1 VILRRIFPTL
11 DPLELDVLELDQG
24 QRNKLIELYRPP
36 RPDWFRINF
45 ITSVSGSTGGSD
57 GTSKTLTNPVDRR
70 VLSVIRELSDVVM
83 IGAGTLRAEGYLRPK
98 RSRLAIVTVSGDLAG
113 HGLKSEGEPV
123 IVFCPSGSVDRV
135 AESLSGIEAD
145 VVALVTP
152 TGRLSPED
160 IREALHARALTSIVC
175 EGGPTFARE
184 CIEAGIVDELCL
196 STSPV
201 LNGGKAPLL
210 GNEFFEGKQLTLRQ
224 LLVDEASGLYARWAI
239 ENWAIEN

>member
-11 DPLELDVLELDQG
+11 DPLELDLPELDLPELDQG

-36 RPDWFRINF
+36 RPDWFRLNF

-98 RSRLAIVTVSGDLAG
+98 RSRLAIVTASGDLSG
-113 HGLKSEGEPV
+113 HGLSSEGEPV
-123 IVFCPSGSVDRV
+123 IVLCPSNTVDLV
-135 AESLSGIEAD
+135 TESLGGITAEVISLKA
-145 VVALVTP
+145 TS
-152 TGRLSPED
+152 GRLSPEE

-175 EGGPTFARE
+175 EGGPTLARQ
-184 CIEAGIVDELCL
+184 CVEAGIVDELCL

-210 GNEFFEGKQLTLRQ
+210 GNEFFDGKQLTLKQ
-224 LLVDEASGLYARWAI
+224 LLVDESNGLYARWAI
-239 ENWAIEN
+239 EN